1 MPTAHKEG
9 CIMGREAIQLRRL
22 PNYPRSPSTRKVDST
37 RRATPARPRLPLPI
51 VDRPID
57 WEDADPIEGVELP
70 SGPLPLEELKEVFGR
85 NIHHEPT
92 AQLGY
97 NWCLSLIQYRRLSG
111 RLVDEGVAYP
121 GDPNHPPISHHFG
134 MKALEYLRSTFP
146 LDEETAAQRWAEREA
161 QRLET
166 ELVERGEKIG
176 MYQPV
181 DVPDELQGTPEGRAR
196 YGPSGLDAIKAEYD
210 KIPVEEYK
218 PKFPQGEV
226 QGGELE
232 PVGKTGWLVRREKS
246 EWLKKYEEKAA
257 ASDLKEENVG
267 SVMSTFSRIWP
278 SALVVA
284 AVLALVTIAS
294 QYYEPPSRAARL
306 FPGTPP
312 AAATIFTLIGINLT
326 VFCLWRIPPLWRFM
340 NTYFYV
346 VPGYPRALSM
356 VGAMFSHQSF
366 THLALNMG
374 VLWFIGTRLHE
385 DVGRANFVAI
395 YLASGVV
402 GSLASL
408 SFFVALRA
416 WAVYSLGSSGAGCG
430 IVAALCLINPR
441 QNLTPIFLP
450 DVSIPISTTTL
461 LALLVAGDVILLA
474 RRGVKSNIDHVG
486 HIGGYMGGVLS
497 WWMLK
502 QRGDLDRRRSGADV
516 AARRSLFPK
525 GNKGHGGED

>member
-1 MPTAHKEG
+1 MRVDK
-9 CIMGREAIQLRRL
+9 
-22 PNYPRSPSTRKVDST
+22 PS
-37 RRATPARPRLPLPI
+37 RLPLQLVQRNALAPPQWLSVPT

-85 NIHHEPT
+85 DIHQTPA
-92 AQLGY
+92 AQLAY

-111 RLVDEGVAYP
+111 MLVDAGVAYP
-121 GDPNHPPISHHFG
+121 GDPNHPRISHQFG
-134 MKALEYLRSTFP
+134 MKALEYLRATFP
-146 LDEETAAQRWAEREA
+146 FDEETAAQRWAEREA

-176 MYQPV
+176 IYQPV
-181 DVPDELQGTPEGRAR
+181 DAPDELQGTPEGRAR

-210 KIPVEEYK
+210 KTPVEEYK

-246 EWLKKYEEKAA
+246 EWLKRYEEKAA
-257 ASDLKEENVG
+257 ASDFKEENVG

-340 NTYFYV
+340 NTYFYI

-366 THLALNMG
+366 THLALNM
-374 VLWFIGTRLHE
+374 VHE
-385 DVGRANFVAI
+385 DVGRANFLAI

-486 HIGGYMGGVLS
+486 HIGGYIGGVLS
-497 WWMLK
+497 WWVLK
-502 QRGDLDRRRSGADV
+502 QRGDLGRRRSGADV
-516 AARRSLFPK
+516 AARRSFFPK
-525 GNKGHGGED
+525 SNKDHGGED